1 MQTSASGQQQVIEA
15 TGITV
20 EVDGARLLAGV
31 DLSVGRGAFI
41 GLIGP
46 NGAGKSTLLRT
57 LARLRN
63 ATSGTLLIEGVDAKR
78 AGAAA
83 TARALAFVSQHAPD
97 THGFSA
103 FEVVLT
109 GRHPHLGRFAIE
121 GAADRE
127 IAIGAL
133 DRTGTLQFAPRDAGS
148 LSGGERQRVF
158 IARGLAQQPRIL
170 LLDEPTASLDIR
182 HQFGVME
189 LARELVEEGVT
200 VIAAIHD
207 LGMAARYCSR
217 LVLLDHGKVV
227 ADGSPDAVLTPENLA
242 SVFQVEAT
250 VFRDPVRGRL
260 MISFEPRA
268 ASPAAQAAAPQAS
281 GATTH

>member
-1 MQTSASGQQQVIEA
+1 MQNGASDQQAIEA
-15 TGITV
+15 TEITV
-20 EVDGARLLAGV
+20 EIDGARLLAGV
-31 DLSVGRGAFI
+31 TLSVGRGTFI

-57 LARLRN
+57 LARLMN
-63 ATSGTLLIEGVDAKR
+63 ATSGTLLIEGADAR
-78 AGAAA
+78 RVGAN
-83 TARALAFVSQHAPD
+83 TIARAMAFVTQHAPD

-109 GRHPHLGRFAIE
+109 GRHPHLGRFALE

-127 IAIGAL
+127 IAIEAL

-189 LARELVEEGVT
+189 LARELVEDGVT

-207 LGMAARYCSR
+207 LGMAARYCDR
-217 LVLLDHGKVV
+217 LVLLDHGKVA
-227 ADGSPDAVLTPENLA
+227 ADGPADTVLTPENLA

-250 VFRDPVRGRL
+250 VFRDAVRGRL

-268 ASPAAQAAAPQAS
+268 VSREEGVGEPQPAR
-281 GATTH
+281 